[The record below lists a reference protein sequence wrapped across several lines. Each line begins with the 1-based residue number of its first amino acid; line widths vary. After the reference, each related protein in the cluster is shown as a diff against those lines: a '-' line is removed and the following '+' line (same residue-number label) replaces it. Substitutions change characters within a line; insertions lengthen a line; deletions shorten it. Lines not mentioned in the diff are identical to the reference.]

1 MTDEAGRQSL
11 VDECKTLAENC
22 LYTAT
27 THYFMAAQ
35 ASWRAR
41 LFLLVPAAVAAV
53 AGILTSV
60 GLPGW
65 IGAFASAA
73 GLVSG
78 VATVLG
84 AGQKETAHKSAGNL
98 FTCLRHEAR
107 ALNETFQPSLSNGQ
121 FLAEVRRLCD
131 RYNCLVEATELTDD
145 VAYEKAR
152 KKVKSGTFTPDF
164 REACQK
170 VEPK

>member
-1 MTDEAGRQSL
+1 MTDTARHQSL
-11 VDECKTLAENC
+11 LDGCKTISENC

-27 THYFMAAQ
+27 THYILAKQ
-35 ASWRAR
+35 AGWRVA
-41 LFLLVPAAVAAV
+41 LFLLVPAVVAAV

-60 GLPGW
+60 GMPGW

-78 VATVLG
+78 VATFLG
-84 AGQKETAHKSAGNL
+84 ADRKEIAHKSAGNL

-107 ALNETFQPSLSNGQ
+107 ALHETFHLSLPDDQ
-121 FLAEVRRLCD
+121 LLAEVRRLSD
-131 RYNCLVEATELTDD
+131 RYNCLVETTELTDD
-145 VAYEKAR
+145 KAYEKAR

-164 REACQK
+164 REGPK
-170 VEPK
+170 VETK